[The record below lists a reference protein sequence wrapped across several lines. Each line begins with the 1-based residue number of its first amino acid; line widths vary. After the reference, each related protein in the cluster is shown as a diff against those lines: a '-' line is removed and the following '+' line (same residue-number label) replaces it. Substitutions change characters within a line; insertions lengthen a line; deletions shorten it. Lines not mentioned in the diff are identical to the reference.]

1 MHTIDKYIGE
11 YQTNINSFLNNNSN
25 QQLIIAPTGTG
36 KTTAIIRYANDYPR
50 KKIVLL
56 CPFRALVDNINKD
69 NPTVNCG
76 YGADFLN
83 ENKNSSFIVTTYD
96 SIEKLENVDLY
107 AVDEAHLLASHSSFR
122 DIIPLIFQT
131 QTKVVF
137 ITATP
142 EIIEDLFTTY
152 NRKDYVLEFK
162 IHRPLEEV
170 RIYPRKYNVKQT
182 ILDIISNKK
191 HNKKTVLIRINSKKV
206 IDDIIQTFKPILKD
220 RIACIYSDEDNV
232 LYEGQNKEKINEL
245 KKGKI
250 SNLDFILCTSVYDVG
265 ISFEVDRDIECYAI
279 SQDKR
284 CMPNAID
291 MVQLLARVRENS
303 SYKMKLTIIG
313 NYQDFELRDTPLP
326 SFKSKVQLCNEM
338 AHRYEQYTK
347 LDFECYEYVLRKYN
361 INVTEIQDLGFKAI
375 NVRMASRLSDTEIVK
390 NFQNFPKEYKTICTN
405 LECKGEG
412 HQISIITGEGR
423 INGLKKT
430 ANVLRIFNILYKAIE
445 LGIDFNLFIDDTF
458 SAKKFKAIEEVLS
471 NYQSDNT
478 HIFSNLVRGL
488 AYTGDKTFYFKRLG
502 LFDIN
507 ESKSK
512 TIQTLFNMMY
522 NRGNFRGVKAQKTQ
536 KKGVN
541 KGLIKLINYIASI

>member
-11 YQTNINSFLNNNSN
+11 YQTNINSFINNKSN
-25 QQLIIAPTGTG
+25 RQLIIAPTGTG
-36 KTTAIIRYANDYPR
+36 KTTAIIEYADSYPH

-56 CPFRALVDNINKD
+56 CPFRALVDNIQKD
-69 NPTVNCG
+69 NPSVKCG
-76 YGADFLN
+76 YGAEFLN
-83 ENKNSSFIVTTYD
+83 KNKNSSFIVTTYD

-122 DIIPLIFQT
+122 DIIPIIFQT

-142 EIIEDLFTTY
+142 EVIEDLFTSY
-152 NRKDYVLEFK
+152 NKNDYILQFK

-170 RIYPRKYNVKQT
+170 RIYPQKYNVKQT
-182 ILDIISNKK
+182 ILDIISNNK
-191 HNKKTVLIRINSKKV
+191 HNKKTVLIRINSKNV
-206 IDDIIQTFKPILKD
+206 IEDIIQTFKPILKN

-232 LYEGQNKEKINEL
+232 LYEGQNKEKIKEL

-279 SQDKR
+279 SQDNR

-313 NYQDFELRDTPLP
+313 NYQDFELKPIALP

-347 LDFECYEYVLRKYN
+347 LDFECYEYILRKYN
-361 INVTEIQDLGFKAI
+361 IEVTEIQDLGFKAI
-375 NVRMASRLSDTEIVK
+375 KVRMASRLSDTEIVK
-390 NFQNFPKEYKTICTN
+390 NFQNFPKEYEIICNN

-412 HQISIITGEGR
+412 HQISLITGERR

-430 ANVLRIFNILYKAIE
+430 ANVLRVFNILYKAIE
-445 LGIDFNLFIDDTF
+445 LGIDFNLFIDETF
-458 SAKKFKAIEEVLS
+458 SVKRFKAIEEVLS
-471 NYQSDNT
+471 NYNSDNKDT
-478 HIFSNLVRGL
+478 FSNLVRGL
-488 AYTGDKTFYFKRLG
+488 AKTEDSTFHFKELG
-502 LFDIN
+502 LFCLN
-507 ESKSK
+507 KSKSR
-512 TIQTLFNMMY
+512 TIQTLYNMMY
-522 NRGNFRGVKAQKTQ
+522 KRGNFRGAKAKKVQ

-541 KGLIKLINYIASI
+541 NGLIKLINYVASK